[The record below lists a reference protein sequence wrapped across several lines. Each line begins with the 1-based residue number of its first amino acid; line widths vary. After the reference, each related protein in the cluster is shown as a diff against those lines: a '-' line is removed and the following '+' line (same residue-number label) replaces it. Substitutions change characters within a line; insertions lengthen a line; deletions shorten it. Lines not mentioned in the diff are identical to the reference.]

1 MKCTSR
7 VSSCSFFVATS
18 SLVAIGAALV
28 STSSIADD
36 RTSLCLAPSSASII
50 GMQGADAAGAV
61 DDMLALYLAGPG
73 LEVVQL
79 QSRVPTHARNEAAAI
94 ACGYVL
100 FASLK
105 HERKSSGFRDRL
117 AAGAIQSGASSAAV
131 LAESTSMRVL
141 ADAAAG
147 AASTVVMSGDVR
159 TRDQMALTYRLESPD
174 GRTITSKTA
183 KRKVEM
189 DGEDVLTPLIEIVAE
204 AVAAAVA
211 GG

>member
-1 MKCTSR
+1 MTMRNPLCLAT
-7 VSSCSFFVATS
+7 FAAIGVAVASTS
-18 SLVAIGAALV
+18 SL
-28 STSSIADD
+28 ADPQG
-36 RTSLCLAPSSASII
+36 SLCLAPSSASII

-61 DDMLALYLAGPG
+61 DDMLASYLAGPG

-79 QSRVPTHARNEAAAI
+79 RSRVPTHARSEAAVI
-94 ACGYVL
+94 SCSYLL
-100 FASLK
+100 FTTLK
-105 HERKSSGFRDRL
+105 HERKSSGFTDRL
-117 AAGAIQSGASSAAV
+117 AAGAIQSGASSAAS
-131 LAESTSMRVL
+131 LAESAGVRVL

-159 TRDQMALTYRLESPD
+159 TRDQMALTYRLEGPD
-174 GRTITSKTA
+174 GRAITSKTA

-189 DGEDVLTPLIEIVAE
+189 DGEDVLTPLIELVAE